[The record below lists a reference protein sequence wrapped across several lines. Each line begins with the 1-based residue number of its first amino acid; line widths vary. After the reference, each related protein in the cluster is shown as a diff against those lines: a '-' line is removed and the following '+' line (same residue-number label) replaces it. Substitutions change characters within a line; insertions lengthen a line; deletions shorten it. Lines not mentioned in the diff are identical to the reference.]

1 MKFSLFSILFFLVF
15 LSKASTAAD
24 QIVQP
29 SRIAYIEK
37 WKEEAIKQMYLHK
50 IPASITLAQ
59 GCLESRDGLS
69 RLAADANNHFGIKC
83 SNWNGATITEDDE
96 TKGECFRKYKTAK
109 ESFEDHSIF
118 LKKTRYLFLFE
129 NEADD
134 YKSWAHGLKKA
145 GYATNPQ
152 YPQMLIKIIEECNLH
167 QYDEIGMDYIKSG
180 KYEEIQKNDKV
191 GNDNFEVDLSKQSSI
206 KITSNRIKYVVG
218 KTGDTFEKIALQND
232 MGKWQIL
239 RYNDLNDGDKIKDG
253 DIIYLQPKRNR
264 GTQEYYIVKEGDTMR
279 SISQK
284 YGVSLKKLYK
294 KNHMISGTEPAVG
307 KKLSL
312 KKNS

>member
-180 KYEEIQKNDKV
+180 KYEEIQSNDKV

-312 KKNS
+312 KKNL